1 MAGLIR
7 GEQCE
12 PCTGEMGGE
21 ERGRRELARGF
32 GEEERLPRE
41 SSPSGKRRGGG
52 VLLMDSAFGGVTWP
66 ASICVSGNARS
77 RSRSSGEC
85 RPSSSGTTFSFPSL
99 SLWLVFIGDDSLFH
113 SIVWFFEPV
122 PRSMLELGIC

>member
-1 MAGLIR
+1 
-7 GEQCE
+7 
-12 PCTGEMGGE
+12 
-21 ERGRRELARGF
+21 
-32 GEEERLPRE
+32 
-41 SSPSGKRRGGG
+41 
-52 VLLMDSAFGGVTWP
+52 MDSAFGGVTWP